1 MQDFIVQACAMW
13 ERNDKS
19 AEHHRRKIVCQM
31 GIRELGR
38 MAEDKDC
45 FKNCMGRTKTSL
57 M

>member
-13 ERNDKS
+13 KRNDKS

-31 GIRELGR
+31 GIRDLGR
-38 MAEDKDC
+38 VAEDKDC